1 VAAGAYRVVAMGL
14 ERTDPEGVKWTVYG
28 YPGTVQKNG
37 MIELK
42 AGEVTALKIGPPLV
56 AKVDAEVLFFGQSV
70 DAAGA
75 KGRIVSL
82 GLGIEGQGG
91 EAYYPGAAKNGKEL
105 PAPTFKI
112 LDEAGKVLAAA
123 SFEYG

>member
-1 VAAGAYRVVAMGL
+1 
-14 ERTDPEGVKWTVYG
+14 VKWTVRG
-28 YPGTVQKNG
+28 YPSTVQNSAV
-37 MIELK
+37 IELK
-42 AGEVTALKIGPPLV
+42 PGEVTALKIGPPLV
-56 AKVDAEVLFFGQSV
+56 AKVDAEE
-70 DAAGA
+70 A

-82 GLGIEGQGG
+82 GLGIQGQGG
-91 EAYYPGAAKNGKEL
+91 EAYYPGAAKNGKAV